1 MTSKKMAVATLAIW
15 IAAGTVVA
23 HSGATGVVRERMEG
37 MVAMRDAL
45 RDVTPMMRG
54 EVPYDAARVA
64 EAGRAIAAHAGSEM
78 TGLFPEGSAG
88 GVSYAKEAIWQE
100 RETFDALAEELRR
113 HAEGLVK
120 AAPNGLTAPDPHA
133 GMAMG
138 GSTGGSM
145 GKHEGMTMPGDA
157 PARSGPGAGF
167 SVAQLLGVE
176 PRRRAE
182 QAVLASTSAADGSAT
197 APGYAALAAPQVFRR
212 IGETCAACHGRYRAG
227 S

>member
-1 MTSKKMAVATLAIW
+1 MTSKKMAMATLAIW
-15 IAAGTVVA
+15 TAAGAVLA
-23 HSGATGVVRERMEG
+23 HNGATGVVRERMEG

-54 EVPYDAARVA
+54 EAPYDVARVV

-78 TGLFPEGSAG
+78 TRLFPEGSGG

-100 RETFDALAEELRR
+100 RETFDALADELRR
-113 HAEGLVK
+113 HAEGLAK
-120 AAPNGLTAPDPHA
+120 AASNGLTAPDPHA

-138 GSTGGSM
+138 GSMAG
-145 GKHEGMTMPGDA
+145 HEGMMMPDAA
-157 PARSGPGAGF
+157 PAQAGPGSAF

-182 QAVLASTSAADGSAT
+182 RKVLAAASAESAGAT
-197 APGYAALAAPQVFRR
+197 GPDYATLAAPEVFRR
-212 IGETCAACHGRYRAG
+212 IGEACAACHGRFRAG

>member
-1 MTSKKMAVATLAIW
+1 MTGKKMAMATLAIW
-15 IAAGTVVA
+15 VAAGAVVA

-54 EVPYDAARVA
+54 EAPYDAARVA

-78 TGLFPEGSAG
+78 TRLFPEGSADG
-88 GVSYAKEAIWQE
+88 ISYAKEAIWQE

-113 HAEGLVK
+113 HAEGLVQ

-138 GSTGGSM
+138 GSMAG
-145 GKHEGMTMPGDA
+145 HEGMAMPGQSSA
-157 PARSGPGAGF
+157 QAGPGAEY

-176 PRRRAE
+176 PRRRTE
-182 QAVLASTSAADGSAT
+182 QTVLASASAASGSADT
-197 APGYAALAAPQVFRR
+197 PGYETLAAPEVFRR
-212 IGETCAACHGRYRAG
+212 IGETCAACHGRYRAR

>member
-1 MTSKKMAVATLAIW
+1 MTRKKMAMAALATW
-15 IAAGTVVA
+15 VAAGAALA

-37 MVAMRDAL
+37 MVAMRDAM

-54 EVPYDAARVA
+54 EAPYDAARVA

-78 TGLFPEGSAG
+78 TRLFPEGSAD

-100 RETFDALAEELRR
+100 PETFDALAEELRR

-138 GSTGGSM
+138 GSMAG
-145 GKHEGMTMPGDA
+145 HEGMTMPDQSPDRA
-157 PARSGPGAGF
+157 GPGAGY
-167 SVAQLLGVE
+167 SVAQLLGIE
-176 PRRRAE
+176 PRRSAE
-182 QAVLASTSAADGSAT
+182 QEVSGATTAKAAGSS
-197 APGYAALAAPQVFRR
+197 APGYATLAAPDVFRR

>member
-1 MTSKKMAVATLAIW
+1 MTRKKMAMATLATLV
-15 IAAGTVVA
+15 AAGAALA

-37 MVAMRDAL
+37 MVAMRDAM

-54 EVPYDAARVA
+54 EAPYDAARVV
-64 EAGRAIAAHAGSEM
+64 EAGRAIAAHAGREM
-78 TGLFPEGSAG
+78 TRLFPEGSTD

-100 RETFDALAEELRR
+100 PETFDALAEELRR

-138 GSTGGSM
+138 GSMAG
-145 GKHEGMTMPGDA
+145 HEGMAMPGQTSGRA
-157 PARSGPGAGF
+157 GPGAGYT
-167 SVAQLLGVE
+167 VAQLLGIE

-182 QAVLASTSAADGSAT
+182 QEVPGAT
-197 APGYAALAAPQVFRR
+197 AAKAEGSSTPGYATLAAPDVFRR

>member
-1 MTSKKMAVATLAIW
+1 MTGKKMAMATLAIW
-15 IAAGTVVA
+15 VAAGTVVA

-37 MVAMRDAL
+37 MVAMRDTL
-45 RDVTPMMRG
+45 REVTPMMRG

-64 EAGRAIAAHAGSEM
+64 EAGRAIATHAGDEM
-78 TGLFPEGSAG
+78 TRLFPEDSAG
-88 GVSYAKEAIWQE
+88 GVSYAKEAIWLE

-113 HAEGLVK
+113 HAEGLVQ
-120 AAPNGLTAPDPHA
+120 AAPNGLKASDPHA

-138 GSTGGSM
+138 GSMAG
-145 GKHEGMTMPGDA
+145 HEGMAMPGDA
-157 PARSGPGAGF
+157 PAQAGPGAEY

-182 QAVLASTSAADGSAT
+182 QEVPGAKAAKDEGNSAPSYAT
-197 APGYAALAAPQVFRR
+197 LAAPDVFRR

>member
-1 MTSKKMAVATLAIW
+1 MTRKKMAMAALATW
-15 IAAGTVVA
+15 VAAGAALA

-37 MVAMRDAL
+37 MVAMRDAM

-54 EVPYDAARVA
+54 EAPYDAARVA

-78 TGLFPEGSAG
+78 TRLFPEGSAD

-100 RETFDALAEELRR
+100 PETFDALAEELRR

-138 GSTGGSM
+138 GSMAG
-145 GKHEGMTMPGDA
+145 HEGMTMPGQSSDRA
-157 PARSGPGAGF
+157 GPGAGY
-167 SVAQLLGVE
+167 SVAQLLGIE
-176 PRRRAE
+176 PRRPAE
-182 QAVLASTSAADGSAT
+182 QEVSGATAAKAEGSF
-197 APGYAALAAPQVFRR
+197 APGYATLAAPDVFRR

>member
-1 MTSKKMAVATLAIW
+1 MTRQKMAMATLAIW
-15 IAAGTVVA
+15 IAAGGVLA

-37 MVAMRDAL
+37 MVAMRDAM
-45 RDVTPMMRG
+45 RDVTPMIRG
-54 EVPYDAARVA
+54 EAPYDAARVA

-78 TGLFPEGSAG
+78 TRLFPEGSAG

-100 RETFDALAEELRR
+100 RETFDTLAEELRR
-113 HAEGLVK
+113 HAEGLVQ
-120 AAPNGLTAPDPHA
+120 AAPNGLTAADPHA

-138 GSTGGSM
+138 GSMAEHGGMSM
-145 GKHEGMTMPGDA
+145 AGPA
-157 PARSGPGAGF
+157 PDRTGPGAGY

-176 PRRRAE
+176 PRRDAK
-182 QAVLASTSAADGSAT
+182 QDVLATTAGAGQTS
-197 APGYAALAAPQVFRR
+197 APGYAALAAPEVFRR

>member
-1 MTSKKMAVATLAIW
+1 MTRKKMAMAALATW
-15 IAAGTVVA
+15 VAAGAALA

-37 MVAMRDAL
+37 MVAMRDAM

-54 EVPYDAARVA
+54 EAPYDAARVA

-78 TGLFPEGSAG
+78 TRLFPEGSAD

-100 RETFDALAEELRR
+100 PETFDALAEELRR

-138 GSTGGSM
+138 GSMAG
-145 GKHEGMTMPGDA
+145 HEGMTMPDQSSDRA
-157 PARSGPGAGF
+157 GPGAGY
-167 SVAQLLGVE
+167 SVAQLLGIE
-176 PRRRAE
+176 PRRSAE
-182 QAVLASTSAADGSAT
+182 QEVSGATATKAAGSS
-197 APGYAALAAPQVFRR
+197 APGYATLAAPDVFRR